1 MLKKTNMKDD
11 ARDRE
16 RLESLWR
23 SLSLQDREWLRRR
36 LMPRG
41 DVRAEAGGPSLSAGE
56 CRAAERWFEERCGRA
71 RTMRDAQA
79 RLRLWCIFLLLR
91 YGGLRLVEIFAL
103 RAEDWD
109 WAQGCIRV
117 RGEAGRSVPLPLPL
131 VRRLRDRLDEPAFLG
146 VLARLDCDGSLVR
159 RSLAE
164 CGRACG
170 LPPGLLSARCLR
182 RNRERELL
190 HLGLTP
196 DLVDAVLGRGRREG
210 GSGSRLT
217 PQGVLHVLRER
228 IQGEDAPLRSSAR
241 NLFAGRVLHCAPC
254 GLACRVE
261 LLTPGGL
268 LLTAII
274 TETSRRRLD
283 VREGCRLTAQIKAPH
298 VHLAGDGCP
307 PPPEATQFRGE
318 VESLREDARWRE
330 VLLRLADGTR
340 VCVLQDGVRQPSL
353 CVGLE
358 ARAWFSALAV
368 ILAPE

>member
-1 MLKKTNMKDD
+1 MTDN

-16 RLESLWR
+16 RLENLWR

-36 LMPRG
+36 LLPRG
-41 DVRAEAGGPSLSAGE
+41 EARADAGGPLLSESE
-56 CRAAERWFEERCGRA
+56 CRAAERWFEARCSRA
-71 RTMRDAQA
+71 RTARDAQA

-109 WAQGCIRV
+109 WTQGCVHV
-117 RGEAGRSVPLPLPL
+117 RGRAGRGVPLPLPL
-131 VRRLRDRLDEPAFLG
+131 VRRLRDRLAEPAFLA
-146 VLARLDCDGSLVR
+146 VLARPVCDDSLVR
-159 RSLAE
+159 RSLAA

-170 LPPGLLSARCLR
+170 LPSGLLSARSLR

-190 HLGLTP
+190 RLGLSPEQVDGFLGRNLRGAADGNLTP
-196 DLVDAVLGRGRREG
+196 PAVLKA
-210 GSGSRLT
+210 
-217 PQGVLHVLRER
+217 LRER
-228 IQGEDAPLRSSAR
+228 IQGDDISFRSSAR
-241 NLFAGRVLHCAPC
+241 NTFAGRVLQCAPC

-261 LLTPGGL
+261 LLTPGGI

-274 TETSRRRLD
+274 TETSRRQLD
-283 VREGCRLTAQIKAPH
+283 VREGCRLVAQVKAPQ

-307 PPPEATQFRGE
+307 PPPEATHFGGE
-318 VESLREDARWRE
+318 VESLRSDARWRE
-330 VLLRLADGTR
+330 VLLRLADGSR
-340 VCVLQDGVRQPSL
+340 VCILQDGVHQPFL

-358 ARAWFSALAV
+358 VRAWFGALSV

>member
-1 MLKKTNMKDD
+1 MTDN

-16 RLESLWR
+16 RLENLWR

-36 LMPRG
+36 LLPRG
-41 DVRAEAGGPSLSAGE
+41 EARADAGGPILSEIE
-56 CRAAERWFEERCGRA
+56 CRAAERWFEARCA
-71 RTMRDAQA
+71 RVRSARDAQA

-109 WAQGCIRV
+109 WAQGCVHV
-117 RGEAGRSVPLPLPL
+117 RGRAGRVVPLPLPL
-131 VRRLRDRLDEPAFLG
+131 VRRLRDRLAEPAFLG
-146 VLARLDCDGSLVR
+146 VLARPACDDSLVR
-159 RSLAE
+159 RSLAA

-170 LPPGLLSARCLR
+170 LPPGLLSARGLR

-190 HLGLTP
+190 RLGLSP
-196 DLVDAVLGRGRREG
+196 EQVDGFLGRGRRDAPG
-210 GSGSRLT
+210 RRPVPPGLLKT
-217 PQGVLHVLRER
+217 LRER
-228 IQGEDAPLRSSAR
+228 IQGDDWGVRSSAR
-241 NLFAGRVLHCAPC
+241 NAFAGRVLHCAPC

-274 TETSRRRLD
+274 TETSRRQLD

-307 PPPEATQFRGE
+307 PPPEATHFCGE
-318 VESLREDARWRE
+318 VESLRSDARWRE
-330 VLLRLADGTR
+330 VLLRLADGSR
-340 VCVLQDGVRQPSL
+340 VCILQDGVHQPSL
-353 CVGLE
+353 CEGLE
-358 ARAWFSALAV
+358 VRAWFGALAV